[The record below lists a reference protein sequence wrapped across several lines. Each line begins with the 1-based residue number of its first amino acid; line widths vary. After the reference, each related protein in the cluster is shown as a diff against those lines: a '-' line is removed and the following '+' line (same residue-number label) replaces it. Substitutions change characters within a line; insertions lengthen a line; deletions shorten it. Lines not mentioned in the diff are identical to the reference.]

1 MALSPEELVKGV
13 QAWLEPVS
21 AEAPTGANARYDAD
35 YEKLLG
41 EIAKLEAPS
50 GGAVDWVQVEK
61 LGGGILQKRSKDL
74 LVAAYTGYAFFAAK
88 RILDGL
94 LNGMVL
100 LAELLDKYWDG
111 LFPDRTRT
119 KARANALGW
128 FLQRTTI
135 ALGSVKVSR
144 ANADTV
150 EALLSTSQRLTE
162 LARTKFAGAGPAF
175 GPLLEALERLKLQLP
190 PEAPPAPVPVP
201 APSGA
206 PSAGAAPPSAPTSV
220 PSSAT
225 AAPPPPPASAGD
237 VENYLRGVETG
248 LVAAAHSLRRADAAD
263 PNAYRLLRTA
273 AWLQVSQL
281 PPLDSQSRTSIP
293 PLAPAVRTQL
303 DTLAANGKFLELV
316 EEAESAFE
324 QSPLSLDLCRY
335 SARGLA
341 SLGATHDAAHKAL
354 LAEVAGFLR
363 RVPGVSDLLANDG
376 TPLADNQ
383 TRAWLNSEAGASMAT
398 GGGGGGG
405 GVNDDTA
412 DALREAKSLFSS
424 GKSSEG
430 LALLQSKVQS
440 ADSGH
445 ARFRLRLELAKLC
458 VAANQA
464 GLARAVYAALAKEC
478 TVHDLDTWEP
488 QLSVECL
495 EGLLSFRPSGAL
507 SEEDNGYYQR
517 LCRISPAAAMRIQT

>member
-21 AEAPTGANARYDAD
+21 AEAPTGANARYDVD

-74 LVAAYTGYAFFAAK
+74 LVAAYTGYAFFAGK
-88 RILDGL
+88 RVLGGL

-111 LFPDRTRT
+111 LFPDLTRM

-135 ALGSVKVSR
+135 ALGSIKVSR
-144 ANADTV
+144 ANGETV

-190 PEAPPAPVPVP
+190 PEAPPAPVPVA
-201 APSGA
+201 APST
-206 PSAGAAPPSAPTSV
+206 PSAGATPPSAPTSA
-220 PSSAT
+220 PSSTT
-225 AAPPPPPASAGD
+225 AVAPPPPASAGD
-237 VENYLRGVETG
+237 VEIYLRGVEAG
-248 LVAAAHSLRRADAAD
+248 LVAAAHSLRRVDAAD
-263 PNAYRLLRTA
+263 ANAYRLLRTA

-281 PPLDSQSRTSIP
+281 PPLDAQRRTSIP
-293 PLAPAVRTQL
+293 PLASALRTQL
-303 DTLAANGKFLELV
+303 DTLAANGKFLDLV

-341 SLGATHDAAHKAL
+341 SLGATHDAAHKAV
-354 LAEVAGFLR
+354 LAEVAGLLR
-363 RVPGVSDLLANDG
+363 RVPGVSELLANDG
-376 TPLADNQ
+376 TPLADSQ
-383 TRAWLNSEAGASMAT
+383 TRAWLNSEAGASAAAS
-398 GGGGGGG
+398 GGAGSA
-405 GVNDDTA
+405 GVTDDTA

-445 ARFRLRLELAKLC
+445 SRFRLRLELAKLC

>member
-1 MALSPEELVKGV
+1 MPLVLEELVPGV

-21 AEAPTGANARYDAD
+21 AEAPTGTNARYDAD
-35 YEKLLG
+35 YERLLG
-41 EIAKLEAPS
+41 EIAKLDAPA

-74 LVAAYTGYAFFAAK
+74 LIAAYTGYAFFGIK
-88 RILDGL
+88 RANAGL

-100 LAELLDKYWDG
+100 LAELLERYWEG
-111 LFPDRTRT
+111 LFPDLTRL

-135 ALGSVKVSR
+135 ALGSLKVSR
-144 ANADTV
+144 ADRDTV
-150 EALLSTSQRLTE
+150 EALFSMGQRLAE
-162 LARTKFAGAGPAF
+162 LARNKFAGGGPAF

-190 PEAPPAPVPVP
+190 PEAPPAPVPV
-201 APSGA
+201 
-206 PSAGAAPPSAPTSV
+206 AAPPPGATPPAASPPGAPTNV
-220 PSSAT
+220 VSS
-225 AAPPPPPASAGD
+225 APPPPPAAGED
-237 VENYLRGVETG
+237 IGTYLSG
-248 LVAAAHSLRRADAAD
+248 LSDALLATAATLRHANVAD
-263 PNAYRLLRTA
+263 PLAYRLLRTA
-273 AWLQVSQL
+273 VWLRVSQL
-281 PPLDSQSRTSIP
+281 PPIEANGRTSIP
-293 PLAPAVRTQL
+293 PLAADLRTQL

-316 EEAESAFE
+316 EEAESALE
-324 QSPLSLDLCRY
+324 QSRLSLDLNRY
-335 SARGLA
+335 TARGLA
-341 SLGATHDAAHKAL
+341 SLGSTHDAARKAVQG
-354 LAEVAGFLR
+354 EVAGLLR
-363 RVPGVSDLLANDG
+363 RVPGVTDLLANDG
-376 TPLADNQ
+376 TPLADGQ
-383 TRAWLNSEAGASMAT
+383 TRAWLDLEIGASTAA
-398 GGGGGGG
+398 GGSAGGA
-405 GVNDDTA
+405 GVSDDTSG
-412 DALREAKSLFSS
+412 ALREAKALFSS

-458 VAANQA
+458 VAANQGA
-464 GLARAVYAALAKEC
+464 LARALYSALAKEC

-507 SEEDNGYYQR
+507 SEEDSGYYQR

>member
-1 MALSPEELVKGV
+1 MPLVQEELVKGV

-21 AEAPTGANARYDAD
+21 AETPTGTNARYDAD
-35 YEKLLG
+35 YEKVLG
-41 EIAKLEAPS
+41 EIAKLEAPA

-74 LVAAYTGYAFFAAK
+74 LIAAYTGYAFFGIK
-88 RILDGL
+88 RANAGL

-100 LAELLDKYWDG
+100 LAELLERYWDG
-111 LFPDRTRT
+111 LFPDLTRL

-135 ALGSVKVSR
+135 ALGSLKVSR
-144 ANADTV
+144 ADRDTV
-150 EALLSTSQRLTE
+150 EALLSAGQRLAE
-162 LARTKFAGAGPAF
+162 LARNKFSGGGPAF

-190 PEAPPAPVPVP
+190 PEAPPAPPPV
-201 APSGA
+201 
-206 PSAGAAPPSAPTSV
+206 AAPPPGATPSTPGAPATV
-220 PSSAT
+220 VSSP
-225 AAPPPPPASAGD
+225 AAPPPPPAAGED
-237 VENYLRGVETG
+237 VGTYLSGVSDALLAT
-248 LVAAAHSLRRADAAD
+248 AANLRHANLAD
-263 PNAYRLLRTA
+263 PLAYRLLRTA
-273 AWLQVSQL
+273 VWLRVSQL
-281 PPLDSQSRTSIP
+281 PPTEANGRTSIP
-293 PLAPAVRTQL
+293 PLAPDLRTQL

-316 EEAESAFE
+316 EEAESALE
-324 QSPLSLDLCRY
+324 QSRLSLDLNRY
-335 SARGLA
+335 TARGLA
-341 SLGATHDAAHKAL
+341 SLGTTHDAARKAVL
-354 LAEVAGFLR
+354 GEVAGLLR
-363 RVPGVSDLLANDG
+363 RVPGVTELLANDG
-376 TPLADNQ
+376 TPLADGQ
-383 TRAWLNSEAGASMAT
+383 TRAWLDLEVGTASAA
-398 GGGGGGG
+398 GGGGGSG
-405 GVNDDTA
+405 GVSDDTA
-412 DALREAKSLFSS
+412 GAVREAKTLFSA

-430 LALLQSKVQS
+430 LALLQGKVQS

-464 GLARAVYAALAKEC
+464 ALARALYAALAKEC

-507 SEEDNGYYQR
+507 SEEDSGYYQR